1 MRVTFRKMFKNVCT
15 FLSCITSGKSGALT
29 LKKCLHSKPNFT
41 KNNYN
46 IIRGN
51 YSHVEEEHLYYFRK
65 LLGETRIVTDLS
77 DLEKYNVDWHKSLR
91 GGSTIVLKPKT
102 TEEVSKILSF
112 CNSNRLA
119 VCPQGGH
126 TGVVGGGTPVFDEVV
141 ISTELMNEIISL
153 DEKSG

>member
-1 MRVTFRKMFKNVCT
+1 MFKNVCT
-15 FLSCITSGKSGALT
+15 FLSCISSGKSGVLT

-91 GGSTIVLKPKT
+91 GI
-102 TEEVSKILSF
+102 KIKNYDIENMQNL
-112 CNSNRLA
+112 
-119 VCPQGGH
+119 P
-126 TGVVGGGTPVFDEVV
+126 VVKYAF
-141 ISTELMNEIISL
+141 L
-153 DEKSG
+153 